1 MTSFQIKKGGESA
14 YLQLYRQLK
23 QAISD
28 GLYPPGSRLPSKRQL
43 ASELGISVVTAQHA
57 LELLADEGRAEARQR
72 SGFYALTQGPAVP
85 PASLEQ
91 MRLPPSVPE
100 DFPFSTLAKI
110 MRRTLLDKGERIL
123 AKSPPCGT
131 AELRGAIRQYLARS
145 RGMTP
150 DEEQIVVGAG
160 AEYLYAL
167 LVQLLGRDGLFALE
181 EPSYDK
187 IRRVYESSGARC
199 TGLKMGADGID
210 SAALAGCGAKVL
222 HVTPYRSFP
231 SGVTASAAKRA
242 EYAEWAADRG
252 AYIVEDD
259 YDSELAAQAGAPET
273 VYSLLPG
280 RVIYLGTFSKTVAP
294 SFRTAYMVLPPE
306 LAREYREKLG
316 FYSCSVPVYDQF
328 VLAEFI
334 RSGEFE
340 RYINRRRRRMK
351 NENR

>member
-23 QAISD
+23 QAISA
-28 GLYPPGSRLPSKRQL
+28 GTYAPGSRLPSKRQL

-57 LELLADEGRAEARQR
+57 LELLVDEGWAEARQR
-72 SGFYALTQGPAVP
+72 SGVYALPHGVSAPV
-85 PASLEQ
+85 ASIET

-100 DFPFSTLAKI
+100 DFPFSALAKI
-110 MRRTLLDKGERIL
+110 MRRTLSDKGERIL

-131 AELRGAIRQYLARS
+131 GELRGAIRQYLARS

-150 DEEQIVVGAG
+150 DEGQIFVGSG

-167 LVQLLGRDGLFALE
+167 LVQLLGRERLFALE
-181 EPSYDK
+181 DPSYDK

-199 TGLKMGADGID
+199 VGLRMGADGIET
-210 SAALAGCGAKVL
+210 AALERCAADVL

-242 EYAEWAADRG
+242 EYAAWAAKRG
-252 AYIVEDD
+252 AWIIEDD
-259 YDSELAAQAGAPET
+259 YDSELAVQTGGAET
-273 VYSLLPG
+273 IYSLLPE
-280 RVIYLGTFSKTVAP
+280 RVIYLGTFSKTIAP

-306 LAREYREKLG
+306 LAREYGERLG

-340 RYINRRRRRMK
+340 RYINRRRRRMR
-351 NENR
+351 NESK